1 MNPEAP
7 KRNQRKVRG
16 AYFISVVSITMVLL
30 VFGYTVLL
38 LVNGKKLSNYIKEN
52 IGFTVYLT
60 ENASNAETKRLEK
73 FLNAQ
78 EYSQSVRYISKDEA
92 TLIMREELGNDF
104 EMLQI
109 ENIFPASID
118 VSLKSAYAEPD
129 SISKIRKSLAEFSVI
144 SDFFYQKSMAELIN
158 RNIRKMSL
166 FGFGFTALLLII
178 TISLINNTVRLSI
191 YSKRFLMQTAK
202 LLGAEESFIRRPF
215 VYNAAVSGLLAGS
228 LASLLIVLSVIMLRN
243 NFSDLL
249 VVEGEYVSAAA
260 ILIFGMLIAGV
271 SAYMAATKYIRS
283 KTDELFFEN

>member
-1 MNPEAP
+1 MKPETP

-38 LVNGKKLSNYIKEN
+38 LVNGRKLSNYIKEN

-78 EYSQSVRYISKDEA
+78 AYSRSIRYISKDEA
-92 TLIMREELGNDF
+92 TSIMREELGNDF

-118 VSLKSAYAEPD
+118 VSLKSAYAKPD
-129 SISKIRKSLAEFSVI
+129 SIAKIRKSLAEFSVI

-178 TISLINNTVRLSI
+178 TVSLINNTVRLSI

-202 LLGAEESFIRRPF
+202 LLGAQESFIRRPF
-215 VYNAAVSGLLAGS
+215 VYNAVVSGLLAGS
-228 LASLLIVLSVIMLRN
+228 LASLVIVMSVMVLRN
-243 NFSDLL
+243 NFSDLM
-249 VVEGEYVSAAA
+249 VVEGEYISAAA
-260 ILIFGMLIAGV
+260 ILIFGMLIAGI

-283 KTDELFFEN
+283 RTDELFFEN

>member
-1 MNPEAP
+1 MNPETP

-129 SISKIRKSLAEFSVI
+129 SIAKIRKSLADFSVI

-283 KTDELFFEN
+283 RTDELFFEN

>member
-1 MNPEAP
+1 MNPETP

-129 SISKIRKSLAEFSVI
+129 SIAKIRKSLAEFSVI

-243 NFSDLL
+243 NFSDLM

-283 KTDELFFEN
+283 RTDELFFEN